1 MGIPVRVRFRAPV
14 TVIIYDFRCDLEHR
28 FEGWFGS
35 QDDCER
41 QLHAGQVRCPVCDG
55 STVTRVPSALHV
67 KRTESEPVRRAP
79 AEPRAS
85 MAVQGGEGASPQAA
99 GGDDPVALREA
110 MDRLRRW
117 VASTE
122 DVGPAFAEEA
132 RRIHNQEAP
141 ERAIRGVT
149 TPAEARALSEE
160 GIPVL
165 PLPAHLVD
173 KQH

>member
-1 MGIPVRVRFRAPV
+1 
-14 TVIIYDFRCDLEHR
+14 VIIYDFHCELEHR
-28 FEGWFGS
+28 FEGWFSS

-41 QLHAGQVRCPVCDG
+41 QVKAGQVHCPVCDS
-55 STVTRVPSALHV
+55 STVARLPSALHV
-67 KRTESEPVRRAP
+67 KSPARDTRASVP
-79 AEPRAS
+79 AEE
-85 MAVQGGEGASPQAA
+85 GGGDTPQAA
-99 GGDDPVALREA
+99 ATAPASALPPEMAELRAA
-110 MDRLRRW
+110 MDKLRHW

-132 RRIHNQEAP
+132 RRIHNQDAP

-149 TPAEARALSEE
+149 TPAEARALAEE

-165 PLPAHLVD
+165 PLPAHLID

>member
-1 MGIPVRVRFRAPV
+1 M
-14 TVIIYDFRCDLEHR
+14 IIYDFHCELEHR
-28 FEGWFGS
+28 FEGWFSS
-35 QDDCER
+35 QDDCDR
-41 QLHAGQVRCPVCDG
+41 QVKAGQVHCPVCDS
-55 STVTRVPSALHV
+55 STVARLPSALHV
-67 KRTESEPVRRAP
+67 KSAARDTHASVPV
-79 AEPRAS
+79 EKAS
-85 MAVQGGEGASPQAA
+85 RGTPQAA
-99 GGDDPVALREA
+99 ATVAASALPPEVAELRAA
-110 MDRLRRW
+110 MDKLRHW

-132 RRIHNQEAP
+132 RRIHNQDAP

-149 TPAEARALSEE
+149 TPAEARALVEE

>member
-1 MGIPVRVRFRAPV
+1 M
-14 TVIIYDFRCDLEHR
+14 IIYDFHCELEHR
-28 FEGWFGS
+28 FEGWFSS

-41 QLHAGQVRCPVCDG
+41 QVKAGQVHCPVCDS
-55 STVTRVPSALHV
+55 STVARLPSALHV
-67 KRTESEPVRRAP
+67 KSPARDARDTRASVPVEDTSRGTSQAAATAP
-79 AEPRAS
+79 ASALPPEMAELRA
-85 MAVQGGEGASPQAA
+85 
-99 GGDDPVALREA
+99 A
-110 MDRLRRW
+110 MDKLRHW
-117 VASTE
+117 VAATE

-132 RRIHNQEAP
+132 RRIHNQDAP

-149 TPAEARALSEE
+149 TPAEARALVEE

>member
-1 MGIPVRVRFRAPV
+1 M
-14 TVIIYDFRCDLEHR
+14 IIYDFHCELEHR
-28 FEGWFGS
+28 FEGWFSS

-41 QLHAGQVRCPVCDG
+41 QVKAGQVHCPVCD
-55 STVTRVPSALHV
+55 SAAVARLPSALHV
-67 KRTESEPVRRAP
+67 KSP
-79 AEPRAS
+79 ARDTRAS
-85 MAVQGGEGASPQAA
+85 LPVEQTNRGAPQAA
-99 GGDDPVALREA
+99 ATVPSSALPPEMAELRAA
-110 MDRLRRW
+110 MDKLRHW

-132 RRIHNQEAP
+132 RRIHNQDAP

-149 TPAEARALSEE
+149 TPAEARALVEE